1 MMIKEYNHSYRMI
14 LTLYRIYAYRLCPT
28 SVELGI
34 QFRKSDFHLV
44 DILYPD
50 VFLLLYLLEFILV
63 IDIIK
68 IIERVPDRGGIYVT
82 ELFSKTLDIQISES
96 LKTLLRIMI
105 VEKKDI
111 ITLFVLITYL
121 LYTLTDL
128 RRILKRIVNL
138 FDFVLLRLLTA

>member
-68 IIERVPDRGGIYVT
+68 IIERVPDRGGIYIT
-82 ELFSKTLDIQISES
+82 ELFSKALDIQISES
-96 LKTLLRIMI
+96 LKTLL
-105 VEKKDI
+105 
-111 ITLFVLITYL
+111 
-121 LYTLTDL
+121 
-128 RRILKRIVNL
+128 
-138 FDFVLLRLLTA
+138 